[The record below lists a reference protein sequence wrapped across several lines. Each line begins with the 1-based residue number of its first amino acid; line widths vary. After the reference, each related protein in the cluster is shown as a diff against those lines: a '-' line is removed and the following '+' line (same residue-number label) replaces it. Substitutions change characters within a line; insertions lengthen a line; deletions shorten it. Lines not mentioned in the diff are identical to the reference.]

1 MLPEIL
7 SNDRCSLHP
16 GGPKLTLSI
25 IMRVDSMGNVRESY
39 VTESVIES
47 MKKGVYDEVWE
58 VLDAIE

>member
-25 IMRVDSMGNVRESY
+25 LIRIDPNGKVKESC
-39 VTESVIES
+39 VTESIIES
-47 MKKGVYDEVWE
+47 QKKGIYDEIWE
-58 VLDAIE
+58 EMKG